1 MRRKNDIEAQCGSGQ
16 MTEEQYADLQKR
28 QYIKDTK
35 LLVYF
40 KQAKDVKKAQIVF
53 ERLQIIKTECE
64 NLGIPLP
71 TMTEQAQ
78 PQ

>member
-1 MRRKNDIEAQCGSGQ
+1 MRRKDDVEAQRGSGQ
-16 MTEEQYADLQKR
+16 MTEEQYADLQKK

-53 ERLQIIKTECE
+53 ERLQIIKTEC
-64 NLGIPLP
+64 
-71 TMTEQAQ
+71 
-78 PQ
+78 

>member
-1 MRRKNDIEAQCGSGQ
+1 
-16 MTEEQYADLQKR
+16 MTEEQYADLQKK

-53 ERLQIIKTECE
+53 ERLQIIKTEC
-64 NLGIPLP
+64 
-71 TMTEQAQ
+71 
-78 PQ
+78 

>member
-1 MRRKNDIEAQCGSGQ
+1 
-16 MTEEQYADLQKR
+16 MTEEQYADLQKK

-64 NLGIPLP
+64 NLGTPLP
-71 TMTEQAQ
+71 TVTEQAQ

>member
-16 MTEEQYADLQKR
+16 ITEEHYAELQKK

-40 KQAKDVKKAQIVF
+40 KQAKDVNKAQIVF

-64 NLGIPLP
+64 NLGIPLS
-71 TMTEQAQ
+71 TVTEQ
-78 PQ
+78 PRP